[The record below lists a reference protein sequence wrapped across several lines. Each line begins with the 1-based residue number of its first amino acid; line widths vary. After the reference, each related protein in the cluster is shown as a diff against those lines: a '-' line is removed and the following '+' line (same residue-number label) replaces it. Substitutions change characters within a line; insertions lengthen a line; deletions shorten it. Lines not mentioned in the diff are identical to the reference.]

1 LTLIRSIWKL
11 IRSLMM
17 PHSGTNSQIY
27 RTQPM
32 PHSGTNSQIFYR
44 TQPMA
49 LTFQMFYSRGI
60 TGSRTSCPASLPCDL
75 IVPAIFFLCYSTGII
90 TGPRTYMACILISRL
105 DTLHRTCK
113 VYIYIH
119 IYICIYIYIYI
130 YIYVHACIHKYIRTY
145 VRKFIYTT
153 TNI

>member
-75 IVPAIFFLCYSTGII
+75 IVPAIFFLCYSTGI
-90 TGPRTYMACILISRL
+90 TGPRTYMACILISHL

-113 VYIYIH
+113 VYKYTYIH
-119 IYICIYIYIYI
+119 MYIYIYI
-130 YIYVHACIHKYIRTY
+130 RACMHKYILTY
-145 VRKFIYTT
+145 VHKFIYTT
-153 TNI
+153 QTYK